1 MKKETI
7 IPTWIGNTE
16 KSPMNNSIKKY
27 TLTKSNITSLTKS
40 LRKSSSLTKNIE
52 IVKEIVDDVKL
63 RGDVALIEYAKKFDN
78 IAIKPNEL
86 RVKDSEIK
94 RAYSKVSKEEVRALK
109 NLKSR
114 VQRLDSKLL
123 KRLQAV
129 RLKEEGLSISLKM
142 SPLESVGCY
151 VPGGK
156 ALYPTS
162 LVMCAAPA
170 KIAGV
175 RRVVVCSPPSS
186 NKEIAP
192 ILLVAADICGIDEI
206 YKVGGAQA
214 IATLAYGTETIK
226 PVKKIVG
233 PGSIYVAQAK
243 ILVSND
249 VAIDLPA
256 GPSEIL
262 IIADETA
269 NPRDVARDLIS
280 QAEHGPD
287 SISGLVSTSK
297 ELLERVSK
305 QVRSMVKDAP
315 RRELIEKS
323 LSGNAFMLD
332 CGDLQTAIE
341 FANAFAPEH
350 LEIMTEDAD
359 EVVKSID
366 SSGIVLL
373 GPYTPVASSD
383 YGLGTNHVL
392 PTGGTATTY
401 SGLSA
406 LDFVKRTYVAK
417 ATRPYLG
424 KLASE
429 MGVLARSE
437 GLLNHYKAIEERLK

>member
-1 MKKETI
+1 M
-7 IPTWIGNTE
+7 N
-16 KSPMNNSIKKY
+16 PMDNSIKKY
-27 TLTKSNITSLTKS
+27 TLTRNSIGRLTKT
-40 LRKSSSLTKNIE
+40 LRKSSLLTKNIE
-52 IVKEIVDDVKL
+52 SAREIVDAVKR
-63 RGDVALIEYAKKFDN
+63 RGDVALIEYAEKFDN
-78 IAIKPNEL
+78 VVIKPIEL
-86 RVKDSEIK
+86 RVKASEIE
-94 RAYSKVSKEEVRALK
+94 RAYSNVRKEEIKALK

-114 VQRLDSKLL
+114 VQRLDLDLL
-123 KRLQAV
+123 RKVQAV
-129 RLKEEGLSISLKM
+129 RLKEEGLSISLKI

-162 LVMCAAPA
+162 LVMCATPA

-175 RRVVVCSPPSS
+175 KRVVVCSPPLS

-192 ILLVAADICGIDEI
+192 VLLVAADICGVDEI

-214 IATLAYGTETIK
+214 IAALAYGTETIK

-233 PGSIYVAQAK
+233 PGSIYVEQAK
-243 ILVSND
+243 VLVSNY

-297 ELLERVSK
+297 ELLEQVSK
-305 QVRSMVKDAP
+305 EVNSMVKDAP
-315 RRELIEKS
+315 RRGLIEKS
-323 LSGNAFMLD
+323 LSENAFMLD
-332 CGDLQTAIE
+332 CNDLQTAIE

-350 LEIMTEDAD
+350 LEILTEDAA
-359 EVVKSID
+359 EVAKEIE
-366 SSGIVLL
+366 SSGVILL
-373 GPYTPVASSD
+373 GPYTPVAASD

-406 LDFVKRTYVAK
+406 LDFVKRIYVAK
-417 ATRPYLG
+417 ATKPSLRR
-424 KLASE
+424 LASD
-429 MGVLARSE
+429 MGVLAKSE
-437 GLLNHYKAIEERLK
+437 GLANHYKAIEERLK